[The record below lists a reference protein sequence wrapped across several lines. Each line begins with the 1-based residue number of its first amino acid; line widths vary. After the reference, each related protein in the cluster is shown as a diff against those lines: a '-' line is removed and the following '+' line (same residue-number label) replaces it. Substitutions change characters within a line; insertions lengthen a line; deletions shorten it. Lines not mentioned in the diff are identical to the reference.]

1 MPGGG
6 APWGGCP
13 VLSRPGDREG
23 ERAFAKA
30 EVVSIT
36 VTGKAGAAAPIT
48 NTVHFA
54 NNSTSGFGVVIGA
67 NGAMVNGSSKIVFN
81 ARLAM
86 PEWLSKATGAGS
98 TAKADVYVNGQFA
111 EEVTISS
118 LTGSAGDENFIL
130 AGTTTGTYYNPQ
142 NISVEITEILWD
154 EVTVKFV
161 GDNGAEVA
169 GDDFAGSVYAGS
181 TASAAMAAAGSGEAL
196 TFKYTSSVD
205 GAQVTFTVDTTKGV
219 KLDTGATGTST
230 LTTTKDTAAAA
241 SPTQKVLP
249 DGTGFITVK
258 VTGLKDLKE
267 KVNVTVN
274 GDADS
279 ESLTAAYNVP
289 SNPLTNAET
298 ASLVI
303 TAKSAKI
310 NQGDPAVFGLKLT
323 AACADG
329 VRGYKVTI
337 KIDDEHAAVTSDIV
351 KDTTEVFVTIPNV
364 TADLDLEKAMITVTP
379 VEGLYVKSASWSGA
393 VLTVVFS
400 EAINPDGHTGSGDT
414 GSASDCGTTTVV
426 QPDGVTVVYTVF
438 DNRAANAGYEGVWSP
453 AGPVFDG
460 IFTDPATYEAASDS
474 QPVAHQKITI
484 LDGGTCS
491 IAGQP

>member
-1 MPGGG
+1 M
-6 APWGGCP
+6 
-13 VLSRPGDREG
+13 R
-23 ERAFAKA
+23 
-30 EVVSIT
+30 
-36 VTGKAGAAAPIT
+36 
-48 NTVHFA
+48 
-54 NNSTSGFGVVIGA
+54 
-67 NGAMVNGSSKIVFN
+67 
-81 ARLAM
+81 
-86 PEWLSKATGAGS
+86 
-98 TAKADVYVNGQFA
+98 
-111 EEVTISS
+111 
-118 LTGSAGDENFIL
+118 
-130 AGTTTGTYYNPQ
+130 
-142 NISVEITEILWD
+142 
-154 EVTVKFV
+154 
-161 GDNGAEVA
+161 
-169 GDDFAGSVYAGS
+169 
-181 TASAAMAAAGSGEAL
+181 
-196 TFKYTSSVD
+196 
-205 GAQVTFTVDTTKGV
+205 
-219 KLDTGATGTST
+219 
-230 LTTTKDTAAAA
+230 
-241 SPTQKVLP
+241 
-249 DGTGFITVK
+249 
-258 VTGLKDLKE
+258 
-267 KVNVTVN
+267 
-274 GDADS
+274 
-279 ESLTAAYNVP
+279 
-289 SNPLTNAET
+289 LTNAET